1 MTLALLNNTTC
12 RTANEL
18 LEERSH
24 HRPRERDGAK
34 PCREPRS
41 RESASRTGNNEPTC
55 LTGEPPMRLTLQ
67 PERVARASRAGTL
80 LLWPAFLLT
89 LILVLLLR
97 RWL

>member
-1 MTLALLNNTTC
+1 
-12 RTANEL
+12 
-18 LEERSH
+18 
-24 HRPRERDGAK
+24 
-34 PCREPRS
+34 
-41 RESASRTGNNEPTC
+41 
-55 LTGEPPMRLTLQ
+55 MRLTLQ